1 MRRRRLGSQPQV
13 ALPPNDTHI
22 QGESTQ
28 IDSTHVHPAKH
39 NVAKFED
46 SNVPH
51 VLTRSNSVS
60 AKSKLAMPLVIIFW
74 MKSTKFYNHQQM

>member
-28 IDSTHVHPAKH
+28 IDSTHVHPANN
-39 NVAKFED
+39 NVTIFEN
-46 SNVPH
+46 SNVTH

-60 AKSKLAMPLVIIFW
+60 AKSNLALPLVIIFLIE
-74 MKSTKFYNHQQM
+74 SN